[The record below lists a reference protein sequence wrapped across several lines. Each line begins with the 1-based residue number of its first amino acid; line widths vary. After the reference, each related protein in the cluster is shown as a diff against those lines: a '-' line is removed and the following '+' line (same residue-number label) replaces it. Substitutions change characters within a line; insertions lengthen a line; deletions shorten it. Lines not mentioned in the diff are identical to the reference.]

1 MRRVH
6 PPKRTITPPYTC
18 KHSAQPSRVSPVRR
32 TDRYA
37 GTPTIG
43 NARSLLFPFHS
54 PGAMEAGWCGVE
66 RRPPVPGRSELQAHD
81 ATVLQSLAA
90 EVREGL
96 GRSPGCYSGSSGAV
110 ALCNGRRVGSGAR
123 TGAAC
128 AKRRGLSMAG
138 GRRAAELPR
147 ACRLPG
153 RKRRGPRSAP
163 DAKRDGADRRRTGK
177 AGRDRRGAATAA
189 SISSNFAPVLSDC
202 LLALARI
209 FVPSTSF
216 TSPSPISVV
225 TLCVKSRSRTST
237 LVTPKSTSPW

>member
-1 MRRVH
+1 MCLVCSSGSLRCGEC
-6 PPKRTITPPYTC
+6 I
-18 KHSAQPSRVSPVRR
+18 QPRGRSLRPTLASPVGR
-32 TDRYA
+32 TEKYA

-43 NARSLLFPFHS
+43 NARSLSFPFHS
-54 PGAMEAGWCGVE
+54 LGAMEAGWCLVE

-202 LLALARI
+202 LLVLARI
-209 FVPSTSF
+209 FVPST
-216 TSPSPISVV
+216 TPV
-225 TLCVKSRSRTST
+225 LRSRRRRRFVAAGRRESQFTKGNYGSFA
-237 LVTPKSTSPW
+237 